1 VLVCLERQHH
11 SLMSIRIS
19 EEKIE
24 QLLVELTIEVTAER
38 LPSSIILERSD
49 CPALLFWSG
58 AVEDSYL

>member
-1 VLVCLERQHH
+1 
-11 SLMSIRIS
+11 MSIRIS